1 MSLAS
6 PTIEGFRA
14 AFRRPSLTFGE
25 MAWRWTVGAAAWTLF
40 LFLLIE
46 YLDTLPVTN
55 GDVTLLRTRQ
65 PLLVGRAIS
74 HILSGSLNRAVL
86 ASLLAAVALTLLWII
101 VASVGRAATVR
112 ALVDYFRRDVA
123 GNVPVS
129 TIPSAASQE
138 VVSSIPAG
146 SVSVVREDV
155 AGAASTEIQ
164 DSFPLRI
171 CRSLLALNFLRIAV
185 ALASILAFVG
195 AAILAGFASPAGKPR
210 PGMAFILFLPFAAL
224 ICTVWPALNWLLSI
238 ASIFAIRDGDDTL
251 DAVSSAVAFVRQRSG
266 SVFAVSAWS
275 GFAHLIAISAAG
287 TAVSFPLAFI
297 PIVPGRLILAAI
309 ALLMLAYF
317 AIVDWLYIARLAGYV
332 CIAETPEALAAPA
345 SLATTPPAS
354 HSAPPQTAIDRDE
367 PILSD
372 LPNLVVET

>member
-1 MSLAS
+1 MSLPS

-14 AFRRPSLTFGE
+14 AFRRPSLTFAE

-86 ASLLAAVALTLLWII
+86 ASLFAAVALTLLWII
-101 VASVGRAATVR
+101 AASIGRAATVHT
-112 ALVDYFRRDVA
+112 LIDYFRRDVA
-123 GNVPVS
+123 GNVPAS
-129 TIPSAASQE
+129 IIPSAASQGL
-138 VVSSIPAG
+138 VVS
-146 SVSVVREDV
+146 ED
-155 AGAASTEIQ
+155 AASAASTEIQ
-164 DSFPLRI
+164 DSLPR
-171 CRSLLALNFLRIAV
+171 RVVRPLLALNFLRIAV

-195 AAILAGFASPAGKPR
+195 AAILAGFASPAAKPR

-251 DAVSSAVAFVRQRSG
+251 DAVSSAVAFVRERSG
-266 SVFAVSAWS
+266 SVFAVSTWN

-332 CIAETPEALAAPA
+332 CIAETPEALATPA
-345 SLATTPPAS
+345 SLATAPPAS
-354 HSAPPQTAIDRDE
+354 HSVMPQTAIDRDE

-372 LPNLVVET
+372 LPNLVGET